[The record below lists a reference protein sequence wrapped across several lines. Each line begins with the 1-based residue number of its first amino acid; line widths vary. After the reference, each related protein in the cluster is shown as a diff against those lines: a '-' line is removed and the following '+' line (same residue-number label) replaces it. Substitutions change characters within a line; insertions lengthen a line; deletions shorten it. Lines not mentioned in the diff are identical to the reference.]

1 MTAYAATDVSSNAG
15 AQVSERTGAAS
26 GDTVPAGS
34 LVVVRNTGVGSHTFT
49 ITTNN
54 TTGGLAVA
62 DAVWTIPA
70 GQVYGGRVD
79 SDWGDADGLCAVA
92 INGTPTEIKYYVL
105 GTV

>member
-1 MTAYAATDVSSNAG
+1 MTAYAATDVSSNVG
-15 AQVSERTGAAS
+15 VQVAERTGAAS

-34 LVVVRNTGVGSHTFT
+34 LLLVRNTGAGSHTFT

-54 TTGGLAVA
+54 TSGGLGVE
-62 DAVWTIPA
+62 DRVWTIPA
-70 GQVYGGRVD
+70 AQAFSGRVE

-105 GTV
+105 GSV

>member
-15 AQVSERTGAAS
+15 VQVAERTGAAS

-34 LVVVRNTGVGSHTFT
+34 LLVVRNTGVGSHTFT
-49 ITTNN
+49 ITTSN

-70 GQVYGGRVD
+70 AQTFSGRVD

-105 GTV
+105 GNV